1 MFFYFSFCQI
11 EEKNMY
17 LQRQSVL
24 KEIETLRNRENE
36 LRMRMEA
43 FEKWELFLSSFN
55 YSS

>member
-43 FEKWELFLSSFN
+43 FEKWELFLSFFN
-55 YSS
+55 YSC